1 MRRGFRG
8 VAILVVLVALASFA
22 VMAGTASAGTA
33 RQADKTSFVEADIGG
48 ITTLDWAQAYQGDPV
63 RHVSFELGGSL
74 VEWDTSKL
82 RAAGCNQFGTVA
94 DIKPGVA
101 ESWKWDAPSSSWIFK
116 LRATAKSPAGNVI
129 QSEDV
134 RWNFERLIYYKQAV
148 ANFLMNN
155 VALYGTVAGDVS
167 TNPIKVID
175 KSTFALKVKTKTAL
189 DIAILT
195 LLWFIPV
202 DSVEAK
208 KHATAD
214 DPYAAAWLKTNRPAY
229 GPFQVSGF
237 APGSAV
243 FMTANKNYWGPRGNI
258 KKVIIKSIPDA
269 STRRS
274 LLEAGKVDM
283 AQRLTFSD
291 YIALTQKGKASGVK
305 VSRCFSGDRTTILLS
320 FRNKTLANLKVRQA
334 IQLATNRAELAKGGY
349 LGQYPPAI
357 HGASA
362 VVPYTRSAATKFPAV
377 DIVKAKAL
385 LAEAGV
391 PNGFDLPLIIHPSR
405 PGPEVDQ
412 ISVLWKAQMAKI
424 GINVQIQ
431 LAPSAADFSNQ
442 FFAGNYQAMLY
453 LEPPA
458 VGDPFYSLN
467 LYNTTASFQN
477 TFGYNNAEY
486 DKLVGEIR
494 VTPPGKAREAKIA
507 KVAQII
513 VETVPV
519 IYVTDN
525 IFLHAVRDRFTGWTY
540 PPNGE
545 LYVYTLTATK

>member
-8 VAILVVLVALASFA
+8 VAAIVAFVALASFA
-22 VMAGTASAGTA
+22 VMAGTASASTA
-33 RQADKTSFVEADIGG
+33 RQTDKTSFVVADIGS

-63 RHVSFELGGSL
+63 RHVAFELGGSL

-82 RAAGCNQFGTVA
+82 RDAGCNQFGTVN

-101 ESWKWDAPSSSWIFK
+101 ESWTWDAAKSSWIFK
-116 LRATAKSPAGNVI
+116 LRANAKSPTGNVI
-129 QSEDV
+129 DAEDV
-134 RWNFERLIYYKQAV
+134 RWSFERLIYYKQAV

-155 VALYGTVAGDVS
+155 VALYGTVAGDIT
-167 TNPIKVID
+167 TNPISVID
-175 KSTFALKVKTKTAL
+175 KSTFALKVKAKTAL

-208 KHATAD
+208 KHATTD
-214 DPYAAAWLKTNRPAY
+214 DPYAKAWLTFNRPAY
-229 GPFQVSGF
+229 GPFQVAGF

-243 FMTANKNYWGPRGNI
+243 FMTANPNYWGPRGNI
-258 KKVIIKSIPDA
+258 KKAIIKSIPDA

-274 LLEAGKVDM
+274 LLEAGKVDF
-283 AQRLTFSD
+283 AHRLTFSD
-291 YIALTQKGKASGVK
+291 YIALTQKGKSSGVA
-305 VSRCFSGDRTTILLS
+305 VQRCFSGDRTTILLS
-320 FRNKTLANLKVRQA
+320 FRNKTLANPKVRLA
-334 IQLATNRAELAKGGY
+334 LQLATDRGELAKAGY
-349 LGQYPPAI
+349 LGQYPRATN
-357 HGASA
+357 GASA
-362 VVPYTRSAATKFPAV
+362 IVPYKRSAATKFPAV
-377 DIVKAKAL
+377 DVTQAKAL
-385 LAEAGV
+385 LAEAGF
-391 PNGFDLPLIIHPSR
+391 PSGFNLPLIIHPSR

-412 ISVLWKAQMAKI
+412 LSVTWKAQMAKI
-424 GINVQIQ
+424 GVNVQIQ

-486 DKLVGEIR
+486 DRLVGEIR
-494 VTPPGKAREAKIA
+494 VTPPSPAREARIA

-525 IFLHAVRDRFTGWTY
+525 IFLHAVRDRFTGWIH

-545 LYVYTLTATK
+545 IYIYTLTATK